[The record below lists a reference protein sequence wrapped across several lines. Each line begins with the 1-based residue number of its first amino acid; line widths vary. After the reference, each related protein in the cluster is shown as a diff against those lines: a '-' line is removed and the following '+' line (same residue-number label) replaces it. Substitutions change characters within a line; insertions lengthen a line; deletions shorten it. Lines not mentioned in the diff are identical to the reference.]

1 MSEARRKLLWTLE
14 LIFFLLFVI
23 AETAPILD
31 YHKRESL
38 AYMKEPTQQNLHAL
52 RAKEN
57 DELRTRQLYA
67 SPLGLAAVAFAI
79 PLYLAY
85 QRKTKTRG

>member
-1 MSEARRKLLWTLE
+1 LWTLE
-14 LIFFLLFVI
+14 LIFILLFVI
-23 AETAPILD
+23 AGTAPILD

-38 AYMKEPTQQNLHAL
+38 AFMKEPAQQNLQAL
-52 RAKEN
+52 RAKNNEA
-57 DELRTRQLYA
+57 LKTRWLYA

-85 QRKTKTRG
+85 QRRTKTRG

>member
-23 AETAPILD
+23 AGTAPILD

-38 AYMKEPTQQNLHAL
+38 AFMKEPTQQNLEAL
-52 RAKEN
+52 RAK
-57 DELRTRQLYA
+57 
-67 SPLGLAAVAFAI
+67 
-79 PLYLAY
+79 
-85 QRKTKTRG
+85 K

>member
-1 MSEARRKLLWTLE
+1 MSDARRKLLWTLE
-14 LIFFLLFVI
+14 LIIFLLLVI
-23 AETAPILD
+23 AGTAPILD

-38 AYMKEPTQQNLHAL
+38 AYMKEPTQQNLNAL
-52 RAKEN
+52 RARKNE
-57 DELRTRQLYA
+57 ELRTRRLYV

-85 QRKTKTRG
+85 QRRTKTRG